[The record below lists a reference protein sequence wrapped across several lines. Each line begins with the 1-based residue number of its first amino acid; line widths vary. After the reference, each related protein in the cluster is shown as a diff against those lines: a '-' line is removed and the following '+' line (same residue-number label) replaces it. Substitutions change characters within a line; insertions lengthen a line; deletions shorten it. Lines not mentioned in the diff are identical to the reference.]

1 MERLSILGF
10 VLAILCA
17 ITTRYASYG
26 DTQFSNCSKND
37 LEALIDF
44 KNGLKDPQNRLSS
57 WKGSNCCQWRGIG
70 CDNSTGP
77 VVSIDLRNPF
87 PVDSDSSSRYG
98 FWNLSGEIRPSLL
111 KLKSLQCL
119 DLSLNTFDDI
129 PIPEFLGSLEN
140 LHYLNLSTSGFS
152 GAVPSKLGNLSRLQ
166 YLDLSTEFSSLTSDS
181 LEWVAGLISLKHLSM
196 NNVDL
201 SLVGSDWVS
210 VLNKNLTELH
220 LSSCFLTGSIPSTKP
235 VNLTSLA
242 VLDLSSNPL
251 NSELPDWLVNISTL
265 VRVDL
270 SDSNLYGRIP
280 LGFGDLPV
288 SRSDLQYFNLAGN
301 NNLSASCSQLFRESW
316 KMIQYINLALN
327 KLHGKLPSSIGNMTF
342 LTSFDLSMNNVEGGI
357 PSSIGRLCNLRE
369 FDLFG
374 NNLTGSLPEFLEG
387 TNNCVSNRPL
397 PNLMYLR
404 LSNNQ
409 LQGKLPEW
417 LGQLK
422 NLVELVLS
430 YNQLQGPIPAFLGN
444 LQNLT
449 VMSLEG
455 NQLNGTLPESFGN
468 LSELS
473 TLDVSV
479 NHLTG
484 PLFPSWLETQ
494 QGVEFLD
501 FSNASISDSIPNW
514 FWDIAGNMSLLNV
527 SLNQL
532 QGRVPSPLNVAP
544 FADVDL
550 SSNLLEGHIPLP
562 IVEIESLD
570 LSNNRFSGSVPQN
583 ISESM
588 PNLIFLSLSGNQL
601 TGDIPASIGEMMLL
615 QVIDLSR
622 NNISGSIP
630 SSLGNCSFLKVLDLA
645 YNNLSQE
652 IPTTFGQ
659 LRQLQSLHLNDNKLT
674 GNVPLSFQNL
684 SREIPAKLSNLSSL
698 QVLDLAEN
706 NLTGRIPGSLGDLQ
720 AMAREQNVVQYL
732 LYGKYRGL
740 YYEENLIITTKSQT
754 QPFTKT
760 LSLVISIDLS
770 GNNLSGDFPEELTKL
785 SGLLVLNLSGNHI
798 SGIIPG
804 NISSL
809 HQLSSLDLSSNN
821 LSGPIPPTLS
831 SLSFLG
837 YLNLSNNDF
846 SGTIPY
852 ANHLTTFDASSFAG
866 NQALCGPPL
875 PVKCQDE
882 DSDKGGSVNEDD
894 NNGRNEQEVT
904 DKWFYMSVGLGFAAG
919 ILLPILVLSIRKPWS
934 NAYFSFV
941 DRIVDKWLWVENKRP
956 LFSQRIRTPSVQK

>member
-44 KNGLKDPQNRLSS
+44 KNGLKDPENRLSS
-57 WKGSNCCQWRGIG
+57 
-70 CDNSTGP
+70 
-77 VVSIDLRNPF
+77 
-87 PVDSDSSSRYG
+87 
-98 FWNLSGEIRPSLL
+98 
-111 KLKSLQCL
+111 
-119 DLSLNTFDDI
+119 
-129 PIPEFLGSLEN
+129 
-140 LHYLNLSTSGFS
+140 
-152 GAVPSKLGNLSRLQ
+152 
-166 YLDLSTEFSSLTSDS
+166 
-181 LEWVAGLISLKHLSM
+181 
-196 NNVDL
+196 
-201 SLVGSDWVS
+201 
-210 VLNKNLTELH
+210 
-220 LSSCFLTGSIPSTKP
+220 
-235 VNLTSLA
+235 
-242 VLDLSSNPL
+242 
-251 NSELPDWLVNISTL
+251 
-265 VRVDL
+265 
-270 SDSNLYGRIP
+270 RIP
-280 LGFGDLPV
+280 LGFGELP
-288 SRSDLQYFNLAGN
+288 SLQYFNLAGN

-342 LTSFDLSMNNVEGGI
+342 LTSFDLSMNNVGGGI

-369 FDLFG
+369 LDLFG

-430 YNQLQGPIPAFLGN
+430 YNQLQGRIPAFLGN
-444 LQNLT
+444 LQNLI

-570 LSNNRFSGSVPQN
+570 LSNNRFSGFVPQN

-601 TGDIPASIGEMMLL
+601 TRDIPASIGEIMLL

-630 SSLGNCSFLKVLDLA
+630 SSLRNCSFLKVLDLA
-645 YNNLSQE
+645 YNNLSRE

-684 SREIPAKLSNLSSL
+684 SKIPAKLSNLSSL

-706 NLTGRIPGSLGDLQ
+706 NLTCRIPGSLGDLQ

-760 LSLVISIDLS
+760 LSLVTSLDLS

-941 DRIVDKWLWVENKRP
+941 DIIVDKWLWVENKRP

>member
-26 DTQFSNCSKND
+26 DTQFSNC
-37 LEALIDF
+37 
-44 KNGLKDPQNRLSS
+44 
-57 WKGSNCCQWRGIG
+57 
-70 CDNSTGP
+70 
-77 VVSIDLRNPF
+77 
-87 PVDSDSSSRYG
+87 
-98 FWNLSGEIRPSLL
+98 
-111 KLKSLQCL
+111 
-119 DLSLNTFDDI
+119 
-129 PIPEFLGSLEN
+129 
-140 LHYLNLSTSGFS
+140 
-152 GAVPSKLGNLSRLQ
+152 
-166 YLDLSTEFSSLTSDS
+166 
-181 LEWVAGLISLKHLSM
+181 
-196 NNVDL
+196 
-201 SLVGSDWVS
+201 
-210 VLNKNLTELH
+210 
-220 LSSCFLTGSIPSTKP
+220 
-235 VNLTSLA
+235 
-242 VLDLSSNPL
+242 
-251 NSELPDWLVNISTL
+251 
-265 VRVDL
+265 
-270 SDSNLYGRIP
+270 
-280 LGFGDLPV
+280 FGDLP
-288 SRSDLQYFNLAGN
+288 SLQYFNLAGN

-484 PLFPSWLETQ
+484 SISEVHFSRLSKLKILHLSSNSFILNVRSNWIPPFQVGNLDMRSCNLGPLFPSWLETQ

-570 LSNNRFSGSVPQN
+570 LSNNRFSGFVPQN

-601 TGDIPASIGEMMLL
+601 TRDIPASIGEIMLL

-630 SSLGNCSFLKVLDLA
+630 SSLRNCSFLKVLDLA
-645 YNNLSQE
+645 YNNLSRE

-684 SREIPAKLSNLSSL
+684 SSLETLDLGNNRFFGNIPLWIGDGFADLRILKLRSNGFSGEIPAKLSNLSSL

-760 LSLVISIDLS
+760 LSL
-770 GNNLSGDFPEELTKL
+770 
-785 SGLLVLNLSGNHI
+785 
-798 SGIIPG
+798 
-804 NISSL
+804 
-809 HQLSSLDLSSNN
+809 
-821 LSGPIPPTLS
+821 
-831 SLSFLG
+831 
-837 YLNLSNNDF
+837 
-846 SGTIPY
+846 
-852 ANHLTTFDASSFAG
+852 
-866 NQALCGPPL
+866 ALCGPPL

-941 DRIVDKWLWVENKRP
+941 DIIVDKWLWVENKRP